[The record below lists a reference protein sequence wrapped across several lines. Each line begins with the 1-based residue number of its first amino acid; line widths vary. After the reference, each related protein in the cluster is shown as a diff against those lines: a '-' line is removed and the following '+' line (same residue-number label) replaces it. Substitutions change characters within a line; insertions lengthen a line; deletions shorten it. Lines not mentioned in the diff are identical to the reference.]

1 MKRYPLLNRE
11 DSELRLNLFFF
22 VPGTRLEL
30 ARLAALAPETSAS
43 TIPPPGL
50 CGCKG
55 SDILV
60 TGKIFCEFFCRLF
73 VFTYFC
79 KVKKYSAILFVAL
92 LLCSCH
98 SSKKVFPSDPIYDSG
113 KRTEHQGG
121 GSGKQNTGK
130 IKDSKRKAVVEEAY
144 RWLGVPYKYAGES
157 RKGTDCSGFVMTVYK
172 DVCGIKLP
180 RNSAKQAEYCNK
192 IKKNELQP
200 GDLVFFATGKSKT
213 KVSHVGI
220 YVGEGNI
227 IHASTSRGV
236 TVNNIGENYYTKT
249 YICSGRVLAA
259 GKKEEKR
266 KDDKQQKE
274 RKRKEQRKAK
284 DSADDDDVI
293 SSFMD

>member
-1 MKRYPLLNRE
+1 M
-11 DSELRLNLFFF
+11 
-22 VPGTRLEL
+22 PGTRLEL

-60 TGKIFCEFFCRLF
+60 TFKIFSEFFCGLF
-73 VFTYFC
+73 VFTYIC

-98 SSKKVFPSDPIYDSG
+98 SSKKAFPSDPIYDTEG
-113 KRTEHQGG
+113 RTEHQGG

-130 IKDSKRKAVVEEAY
+130 IKDSKRKAVVDEAY
-144 RWLGVPYKYAGES
+144 RWIGVPYKYAGES
-157 RKGTDCSGFVMTVYK
+157 RKGTDCSGFVMTIYK
-172 DVCGIKLP
+172 NVCGIKLP
-180 RNSAKQAEYCNK
+180 RNSAKQAEYCKN
-192 IKKNELQP
+192 IKKEQLLP

-236 TVNNIGENYYTKT
+236 TVNNIGEKYYTKT

-259 GKKEEKR
+259 DKKEEKR
-266 KDDKQQKE
+266 KDSKKQKE
-274 RKRKEQRKAK
+274 QKRKEQRKTK
-284 DSADDDDVI
+284 ESADDYEII
-293 SSFMD
+293 SSFID